1 MRKKPKNICS
11 SNIVRRPQNLNQSST
26 IFDITSMQ
34 SARLIQDFAAS
45 SEYLNFMIFEEKTIS
60 YGTVRLFRILEAF
73 RLDRS
78 EIKNF
83 DPTPHSDLDC
93 RIVSKKYFQTSFLWQ
108 DCLTSIVAN

>member
-1 MRKKPKNICS
+1 MSTGKNICS

-45 SEYLNFMIFEEKTIS
+45 TEYLNFIFEEKTIS

-73 RLDRS
+73 RLNRS
-78 EIKNF
+78 EIKKLTL
-83 DPTPHSDLDC
+83 PRTVIW
-93 RIVSKKYFQTSFLWQ
+93 IVE
-108 DCLTSIVAN
+108 

>member
-73 RLDRS
+73 RLNRS
-78 EIKNF
+78 EIKNLTL
-83 DPTPHSDLDC
+83 PRTVIW
-93 RIVSKKYFQTSFLWQ
+93 IVE
-108 DCLTSIVAN
+108 